1 MHQSRSSCSSSGSRN
16 RRGSRRTSRSGNTGA
31 SRRSTSKGHPRCRS
45 RIRYDLHPV
54 WARLC
59 RPTVTVQES
68 QAIAMKEVSR
78 APGQVLK
85 HSQDCKVA
93 AGFCGV
99 LKVRHPLQG
108 SPPRSCKQFGREKY
122 PERYTRL
129 ETCEA
134 HLQSLLRGNVR
145 LCMLQT
151 CCDRCC

>member
-1 MHQSRSSCSSSGSRN
+1 MHQSRSSSSSSGSRN
-16 RRGSRRTSRSGNTGA
+16 RRGSRRTSRSGTTGA
-31 SRRSTSKGHPRCRS
+31 SRRSTSKGHRRCRS
-45 RIRYDLHPV
+45 SIRYRLHPI

-78 APGQVLK
+78 APGQVLN
-85 HSQDCKVA
+85 HSQDWQS
-93 AGFCGV
+93 GCGV

-108 SPPRSCKQFGREKY
+108 YPPRSCKQFGREKY
-122 PERYTRL
+122 PERYTKL

-151 CCDRCC
+151 CCDKCC